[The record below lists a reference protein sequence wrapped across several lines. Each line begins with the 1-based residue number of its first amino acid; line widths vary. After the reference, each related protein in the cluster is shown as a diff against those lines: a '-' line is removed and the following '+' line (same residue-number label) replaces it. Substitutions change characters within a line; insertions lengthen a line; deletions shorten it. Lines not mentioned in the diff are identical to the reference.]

1 MVRVI
6 AGIVTVGLG
15 VAVAYLTGDLG
26 TGAALALG
34 VVLGVAG
41 SIFVVPAL
49 RAAPAGVGAA
59 VDDSASGWAEFH
71 RELAR
76 ARRFEVPFALV
87 RFSPGEADQ
96 TALEAIRDAVA
107 TGARRIDRLWVDG
120 SDVIA
125 LLPASTETATQAMLA
140 RTRAS
145 VAALADVEPS
155 VALFPEHGITSGAL
169 IAAVYG
175 GDRNDVP
182 TPIAAVRPESRAH
195 GPAGPLDPASGGSE
209 SAEETVARGG

>member
-1 MVRVI
+1 MVGII
-6 AGIVTVGLG
+6 AGAVAAGLG
-15 VAVAYLTGDLG
+15 LAVAFVTGDAA
-26 TGAALALG
+26 TGFALAAGVLLG
-34 VVLGVAG
+34 VVG

-59 VDDSASGWAEFH
+59 VDDAAGGWAEFH

-76 ARRFEVPFALV
+76 ARRFESPFALV
-87 RFSPGEADQ
+87 RFSPGGDPDEA
-96 TALEAIRDAVA
+96 ALQAIRDEIA

-120 SDVIA
+120 NDVIA
-125 LLPASTETATQAMLA
+125 LLPASTESATQAMLA
-140 RTRAS
+140 RTRGS

-182 TPIAAVRPESRAH
+182 TPIAAVRPEPRAH
-195 GPAGPLDPASGGSE
+195 APAGPLDGAAGTESGD
-209 SAEETVARGG
+209 ETVAQGG